1 MGRRLMINE
10 VNAAIDGAFRGG
22 ATRVVV
28 NDSHH
33 RMTNLLP
40 DAVDPR
46 ARLILGG
53 YKPMYMLQGLDTGFN
68 AAFFLGYHGAIGEPE
83 AILSHSYSPSL
94 IWEAR
99 IDGRVV
105 GELGINAMVADYFGV
120 PVRLV
125 TGDQV
130 VAVEARE
137 RIAGVRVAEVK
148 RSFSRYSAEN
158 LSPEE
163 SCSVIR
169 DEAEACLQALPTSAP
184 EPRPLQIDLTFQLA
198 DMASMAE
205 WIAGVERAGPR
216 TITYLA
222 EDGLQAY
229 QKFFAILTLTKSLVQ
244 QD

>member
-28 NDSHH
+28 NDSHD

-40 DAVDPR
+40 EAVDPR

-53 YKPMYMLQGLDTGFN
+53 YKPMYMLQGLDSGFN

-120 PVRLV
+120 PIRLV

-137 RIAGVRVAEVK
+137 LIAGVHVAEVK
-148 RSFSRYSAEN
+148 RSFSRYSAES

-169 DEAEACLQALPTSAP
+169 DEAKACLQALPTSAP
-184 EPRPLQIDLTFQLA
+184 EPRPLRMELTLQLA